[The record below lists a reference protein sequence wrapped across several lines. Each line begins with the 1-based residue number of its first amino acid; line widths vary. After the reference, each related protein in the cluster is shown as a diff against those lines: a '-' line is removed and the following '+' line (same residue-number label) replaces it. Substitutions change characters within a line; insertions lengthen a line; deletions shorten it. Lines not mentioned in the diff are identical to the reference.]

1 MATVP
6 PISTPFLD
14 LIQDRDGRIVSANMT
29 PAWQQYFGQVAQFQE
44 AVGMALNLSDIQSAL
59 DNAQQAIESTIGS
72 TQSSIEGNLLTD
84 VQSIIDAG
92 ASSLFGADYK
102 GAWVAGFY
110 AVGNVVY
117 YSGFFY
123 ECKVTRASSHT
134 DDPAT
139 DSTGWSLRSYQVML
153 TGNVNVDLT
162 SVRTAIQNAI
172 DAQGTASF
180 GADYKGAWAAGIF
193 SVGAVTYHSGAFYT
207 CTVARVAADTD
218 DPAIDTASWEIQVS
232 ESGGLEAA
240 VQAAIDASAVIQ
252 FGSDYTGKWE
262 AGVHA
267 VGGISYYLGAFYEC
281 TQARTSGN
289 TNPPSLDTGAWMLIQ
304 SRRQAESNS
313 LGYAN
318 FGLDYKGAWVAG
330 IYAVGNVSFYGGRY
344 YECSAVRAATD
355 TDDPATDAA
364 SWDVVGSS
372 VKIDLSLI
380 ESTLSGLETE
390 VGSTRTDISDALQSQ
405 IDAIGSNSYGDA
417 YDGKWAVGAYAIE
430 RIVYWVGKFYEC
442 ISARTSAHT
451 SNPASDTTGWSVI
464 ASSVTVDLSAIET
477 TLTGLET
484 EISASQQAQIDAIGS
499 NAYGNDYKGK
509 WASGPY
515 AIGNISFY
523 DGKFYRVKTA
533 PGFEAFPFLKRF
545 SIPTAWGSGEALAT
559 LRARSVSANEDQ
571 TFVPPDPITSD
582 VPAPSADYYML
593 RWRFLIKSS
602 ERWNRITLLMPDGC
616 DDWLHVYLMR
626 STPGGDK
633 TGSEIGNVKRFFF
646 SSTSVTEN
654 SDITESDWGAV
665 ASDGYYYA
673 MIEAYFGEKTGAER
687 SDWRIGY
694 RVGSTVTPPEIV
706 NATGGLQNIDPTDYQ
721 DPATD
726 AASWDVVDSSATID
740 LSSIESTLS
749 GLETEV
755 GSTRTDISEA
765 RQQQIDAAARIAYG
779 EDYRGVWAA
788 GIFALG
794 DVTFHVDNF
803 YECDAAR
810 VATDT
815 DNPVVDS
822 SSWSVIKSLKQG
834 QAETMSG
841 FTRGVQDT
849 IDAQARAIFGTD
861 YRGTWEA
868 GDFAVADITYW
879 TGKFY
884 RCTVRREPTSTDN
897 PATDTASWELTGTDT
912 QTVIDAAA
920 RTAFGD
926 DYTGP
931 WEAGVHAVGAV
942 AYWMGK
948 FYECISARTSADTNN
963 PASDATGWSIQ
974 DGVRSAVKEAI
985 NAGVAAV
992 GAAQFGA
999 DYKGAWAAGIFSV
1012 GNILSFE
1019 RRYYRCKVARVA
1031 ANTGDPSTDTAS
1043 WEIVGSAVTILAQ
1056 QQSSI
1061 DAIGASQYG
1070 NAYKGKWE
1078 SGVHAVGDYRSHDGR
1093 YYRCKAGR
1101 TLANTSD
1108 PASDSTGWDAVGSSF
1123 TLEGSLETATQEQ
1136 IDAAARITYGE
1147 DYKGHWSAGVFAVG
1161 AVTYDTTTKKF
1172 YECDTAR
1179 NASNTSNP
1187 ASDSTGWEAIQ
1198 SLKQDVADSLG
1209 LAGVKAQIFTNSGTW
1224 IKPEKTGFVRVF
1236 LVGGGAGGGGGGG
1249 AKSIATSSF
1258 GGAYSAKGSGGGGGA
1273 GGQIIYTDIPVAGD
1287 VIVTVGSGGP
1297 GGAGASGSGQTS
1309 SSRPPGSSGIKGGDT
1324 TFGSLL
1330 TALGGNKGGGGN
1342 GQYARGN
1349 EDRIPTKASIGVG
1362 GEGPDKGDFP
1372 SPLGSG
1378 NPAGGD
1384 SSGNGQSIA
1393 GIGRPGLATNA
1404 STGGGGGGGS
1414 FGEGGEGGLTNENST
1429 ATDGQSPEAN
1439 SGSGG
1444 GGGGG
1449 GSADIDTSSG
1459 TRVGNGGDGAAG
1471 ASGYV
1476 IVFWSE

>member
-1 MATVP
+1 MAGVP

-14 LIQDRDGRIVSANMT
+14 ISQDKDGRLVSAHMS

-44 AVGMALNLSDIQSAL
+44 AVGMALNLSDVQSAL

-72 TQSSIEGNLLTD
+72 SQRSIEDGLLMD

-92 ASSLFGADYK
+92 ASSLFGNDYK
-102 GAWVAGFY
+102 GAWAAGVY
-110 AVGNVVY
+110 SVGDVSY

-123 ECKVTRASSHT
+123 ECSVQRNSGDTS
-134 DDPAT
+134 DPAT
-139 DSTGWSLRSYQVML
+139 DTASWSLRSYEVML
-153 TGNVNVDLT
+153 TGNVNVDLS

-180 GADYKGAWAAGIF
+180 GSDYKGAWAAGIF
-193 SVGAVTYHSGAFYT
+193 AVGAVSYHSGAFYT
-207 CTVARVAADTD
+207 CTVARVAANTD
-218 DPAIDTASWEIQVS
+218 DPATDTASWEIQVA
-232 ESGGLEAA
+232 ESGGLNAA

-267 VGGISYYLGAFYEC
+267 VGGISYYVGAFYEC
-281 TQARTSGN
+281 TQARTSVN
-289 TNPPSLDTGAWMLIQ
+289 TNPPPLDTGAWTLIQ
-304 SRRQAESNS
+304 SRRQAEADG
-313 LGYAN
+313 LGWAN
-318 FGLDYKGAWVAG
+318 FGSDYKGVWAAG
-330 IYAVGNVSFYGGRY
+330 VFAVGNVSFYGGRY
-344 YECSAVRAATD
+344 YECSVVRAATD

-390 VGSTRTDISDALQSQ
+390 VGSTRTDISDALQIQ
-405 IDAIGSNSYGDA
+405 IDAIGSNAYGAA
-417 YDGKWAVGAYAIE
+417 YEGGWEVGAYSAG
-430 RIVYWVGKFYEC
+430 RIVYWMGKFYEC

-451 SNPASDTTGWSVI
+451 SNPASDTTGWSVRD
-464 ASSVTVDLSAIET
+464 SSVTLDLSSIET
-477 TLTGLET
+477 TLSGLET
-484 EISASQQAQIDAIGS
+484 GISASQQAQIDAIGS

-515 AIGNISFY
+515 AIGSISFY

-545 SIPTAWGSGEALAT
+545 SIPTAWGSGESLST
-559 LRARSVSANEDQ
+559 LRARAVSANEDQ

-582 VPAPSADYYML
+582 APPPSADNYML

-602 ERWNRITLLMPDGC
+602 DRWNRITLLMPDGC

-633 TGSEIGNVKRFFF
+633 TGSEIGNVKRHFF
-646 SSTSVTEN
+646 SSVSVTEN

-694 RVGSTVTPPEIV
+694 RVGSTVTPPKIV
-706 NATGGLQNIDPTDYQ
+706 NAAGGLQNIDPTDYQ

-726 AASWDVVDSSATID
+726 AASWDVADSSVAID

-755 GSTRTDISEA
+755 GSTRTDISDA

-788 GIFALG
+788 KIFALG

-822 SSWSVIKSLKQG
+822 SSWSIIQSLKKG

-841 FTRGVQDT
+841 FTRGFQDT

-868 GDFAVADITYW
+868 GDFAVADVTYW
-879 TGKFY
+879 LGKFY
-884 RCTVRREPTSTDN
+884 RCTVRREPTSTAN

-931 WEAGVHAVGAV
+931 WEAAVHAVGAV
-942 AYWMGK
+942 TYWMGR
-948 FYECISARTSADTNN
+948 FYECISARTLAITNN
-963 PASDATGWSIQ
+963 PASDSTGWSIQ
-974 DGVRSAVKEAI
+974 EGVRSAVKEAI
-985 NAGVAAV
+985 AAGVEAV
-992 GAAQFGA
+992 GAAQFGD
-999 DYKGAWAAGIFSV
+999 DYKGAWAAGSHTV
-1012 GNILSFE
+1012 GNIRSFE
-1019 RRYYRCKVARVA
+1019 RRYYRCKVARLA
-1031 ANTGDPSTDTAS
+1031 ANTDDPATDTAS

-1070 NAYKGKWE
+1070 NNYKGKWE

-1101 TLANTSD
+1101 TAANTSD
-1108 PASDSTGWDAVGSSF
+1108 PASDATGWDAVGSSF
-1123 TLEGSLETATQEQ
+1123 TLEGSLETASQEQ
-1136 IDAAARITYGE
+1136 IDAAASITYGD
-1147 DYKGHWSAGVFAVG
+1147 DYKGHWEAGIFAVG

-1179 NASNTSNP
+1179 NASNTSRP
-1187 ASDSTGWEAIQ
+1187 SSDATGWAVIQ
-1198 SLKQDVADSLG
+1198 SLKQDVSASLG
-1209 LAGVKAQIFTNSGTW
+1209 LSGLKSQIFTSSGTW
-1224 IKPEKTGFVRVF
+1224 IKPAKTGFVRVF
-1236 LVGGGAGGGGGGG
+1236 MVGGGGGGG
-1249 AKSIATSSF
+1249 
-1258 GGAYSAKGSGGGGGA
+1258 GGGVYTGDSDETSGGGGGGSSAQMIIAEVLVTGNVPITIGA
-1273 GGQIIYTDIPVAGD
+1273 GGLGGVAARKNGN
-1287 VIVTVGSGGP
+1287 SGT
-1297 GGAGASGSGQTS
+1297 SGSKGTNGGQS
-1309 SSRPPGSSGIKGGDT
+1309 L
-1324 TFGSLL
+1324 FGSIL
-1330 TALGGNKGGGGN
+1330 TALGGFGGAGGLFGGSSASRVVGGLGGMISGYDLTGLVASTLAAGGKGGGQTTN
-1342 GQYARGN
+1342 GVSG
-1349 EDRIPTKASIGVG
+1349 SFLG
-1362 GEGPDKGDFP
+1362 GYSSGGGIR
-1372 SPLGSG
+1372 GSG
-1378 NPAGGD
+1378 
-1384 SSGNGQSIA
+1384 
-1393 GIGRPGLATNA
+1393 R
-1404 STGGGGGGGS
+1404 GGGGGGGS
-1414 FGEGGEGGLTNENST
+1414 ILGRG
-1429 ATDGQSPEAN
+1429 
-1439 SGSGG
+1439 GSGAARPSNTGPGIDAADCDAPG

-1449 GSADIDTSSG
+1449 GSSSRG
-1459 TRVGNGGDGAAG
+1459 EITNTLGGDGG
-1471 ASGYV
+1471 DGGDGYV